1 MSSIQ
6 VARYIISFSWL
17 YHGLFPKLIEIAPL
31 EQLMTS
37 SAGLS
42 NETNY
47 LIIKTV
53 GVGEVLFGILVFIFY
68 KSRLIIS
75 LNIVA
80 LIVLLTLVAVLQPQ
94 LLIEA
99 FNPVTT
105 NIPLIGLSFILLN
118 NIKQNSIV

>member
-37 SAGLS
+37 SAELS

>member
-37 SAGLS
+37 SAELS

-47 LIIKTV
+47 LIIKSV